1 MQATLG
7 RSDRSFWN
15 TTTSTFATQTI
26 TSGTNAALNLSGGKG
41 TFSAAFGAPRGG
53 PGELPAVLDEARMLV
68 SDDTLRQAQPD
79 FSLTR
84 RSSAQ
89 ELLMQ
94 AYSADRASYDKRLEQ
109 IFHEADGD
117 GDGEIDKDDFVRF
130 IASVVP
136 TWSAD
141 HAKDVFCPSQP
152 APS

>member
-1 MQATLG
+1 
-7 RSDRSFWN
+7 
-15 TTTSTFATQTI
+15 
-26 TSGTNAALNLSGGKG
+26 
-41 TFSAAFGAPRGG
+41 
-53 PGELPAVLDEARMLV
+53 
-68 SDDTLRQAQPD
+68 
-79 FSLTR
+79 
-84 RSSAQ
+84 
-89 ELLMQ
+89 MQ

-141 HAKDVFCPSQP
+141 HAKDVFCPSHP